1 MTSSVP
7 EPAQDPVADALR
19 MRASDADRERV
30 AGLLRDAFAEGRL
43 SPVEHEER
51 LADVYRAATYGDLVP
66 VLADLPVPPGTLAVP
81 HSSGEV
87 VAVSRSVVP
96 GEGSAALVVAPDMAG
111 QGEAS
116 TVAVFGGFQRRGRWV
131 VAPKLSA
138 TCVFGGGELDL
149 SQAVL
154 TSRDTEIQVVC
165 VFGGLELTVPEGVAL
180 RVEASAVFGGH
191 DRPPEEPTAP
201 DAPLIRVT
209 GFVLFGG
216 VAIKRPKPGTG
227 SRALRPR

>member
-7 EPAQDPVADALR
+7 EPARDPVAEALR

-30 AGLLRDAFAEGRL
+30 AGLLRDAYAEGRL

-51 LADVYRAATYGDLVP
+51 LAQVDRAATYGELVP
-66 VLADLPVPPGTLAVP
+66 VLQDLPVPPGTLAVP
-81 HSSGEV
+81 HSGEV

-96 GEGSAALVVAPDMAG
+96 GEGSAALVVAPDLSG

-116 TVAVFGGFQRRGRWV
+116 AVAVFGGFQRQGRWV

-138 TCVFGGGELDL
+138 TCIFGGGELDL

-154 TSRDTEIQVVC
+154 TSRDTEIQVVA
-165 VFGGLELTVPEGVAL
+165 VFGGLEITVPDGVAL
-180 RVEASAVFGGH
+180 RVEASAIFGGH
-191 DRPPEEPTAP
+191 DRPPEQTTAP

-216 VAIKRPKPGTG
+216 VSIKRPGPGKG
-227 SRALRPR
+227 RGQLRAG